1 MSELTSI
8 IMISCFEIIFIGKF
22 VSHIWRIFY
31 DNKLSI
37 VLTNLETIH
46 EKLIRLNVVGT
57 INIKINWIYII
68 GIILNVMYGIL
79 QTVRMKNINQNI
91 TIHYLVIITV
101 TNTCHSVVF
110 YEHILL
116 ILYTKWIVFKINE
129 KIPERGSCLSTY
141 RDLYLDVIECL
152 NDVNKSIY
160 GLSAIVSFIAAN
172 ISNIII
178 IIYGRVLFPRGYD
191 QNQIRIIP
199 LIDLLK
205 TTTNILTLY
214 MIGHATEK
222 EINGMSLVLH
232 QRSVIERNPR
242 IKRQIKFFLLRRL
255 HEHFHFKLYGM
266 CHINLR
272 QLLILS
278 NGAIG
283 YLVIQILFKL
293 NK

>member
-129 KIPERGSCLSTY
+129 KIPERGSCL
-141 RDLYLDVIECL
+141 I
-152 NDVNKSIY
+152 
-160 GLSAIVSFIAAN
+160 SFIAAN